1 MSTTITPEM
10 AALLAQPLLARLAT
24 ANPQTQQPHVVPVWF
39 GWEDECLWI
48 SAFASTRKVKDLRRN
63 PRCSVLIEPNESDAK
78 PQAILLE
85 GAAEL
90 ITDPRE
96 LVREKSIWIYTRYL
110 GLEGVLAKDPQ
121 SWSRD
126 PENTIVRLKPEK
138 VFSW

>member
-1 MSTTITPEM
+1 
-10 AALLAQPLLARLAT
+10 
-24 ANPQTQQPHVVPVWF
+24 
-39 GWEDECLWI
+39 LWI
-48 SAFASTRKVKDLRRN
+48 SAFASTRKVRDLRRN
-63 PRCSVLIEPNESDAK
+63 PRCSVLIEPYESDVK